1 MSQRVLFCHRGD
13 IFGEQKIV
21 TEGTFLRS
29 QKEHKFLE
37 EALF

>member
-21 TEGTFLRS
+21 TEGMFCHRGDFFKVTERT
-29 QKEHKFLE
+29 
-37 EALF
+37 

>member
-21 TEGTFLRS
+21 TEGIFLPRRDFFDM
-29 QKEHKFLE
+29 EG
-37 EALF
+37 A